1 MILKK
6 NINNKRPTYSNLK
19 TLLNM
24 EKGLKYYKITQMN
37 WISKYVLNYKLF
49 GQIEIVIRFLDTYIF
64 LIFVFDQI
72 KNIINI
78 LIES

>member
-37 WISKYVLNYKLF
+37 WISKYGLNYRLF

-64 LIFVFDQI
+64 LIFVFVQI